1 MDAMELYGVNLELM
15 PDSPLPHV
23 WIQSEDV
30 YTGACRNL
38 PYAVEVGA
46 ENPSLLLSIGLAKCE
61 KWRPDLRC
69 FKSVEPLPDPFQSSC
84 SSTEV
89 LLSHRQYA

>member
-1 MDAMELYGVNLELM
+1 MDAMELYGVNLELI

-23 WIQSEDV
+23 WIQSVDV

-46 ENPSLLLSIGLAKCE
+46 ENPSLLL
-61 KWRPDLRC
+61 
-69 FKSVEPLPDPFQSSC
+69 
-84 SSTEV
+84 
-89 LLSHRQYA
+89 